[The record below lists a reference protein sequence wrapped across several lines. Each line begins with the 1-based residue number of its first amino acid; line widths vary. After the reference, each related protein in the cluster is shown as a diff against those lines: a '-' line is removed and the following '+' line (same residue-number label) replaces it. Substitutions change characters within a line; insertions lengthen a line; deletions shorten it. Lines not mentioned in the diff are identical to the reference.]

1 MESIE
6 RAEGETANP
15 GRRWV
20 NLLLGSG
27 VLGSIA
33 SFLYPAFRYIIP
45 PPVPEST
52 SRSVVAAKLNQ
63 LKLNAAKIFQFGS
76 KPAILIRSATGEFSA
91 MSAVCT
97 HLNCT
102 VQYREDLHQIWC
114 ACHNGLYDLAGRNV
128 SGPPPRPLEAFDVH
142 VQGEDVIVSRKA

>member
-1 MESIE
+1 MERVRHAE
-6 RAEGETANP
+6 RETLNSE
-15 GRRWV
+15 RRWV
-20 NLLLGSG
+20 NFLLGSG

-45 PPVPEST
+45 PAVAEST
-52 SRSVVAAKLNQ
+52 SRSVVAAKFNE
-63 LKLNAAKIFQFGS
+63 LKRNAGKIFQFGS
-76 KPAILIRSATGEFSA
+76 KPALLVRTPDGELKA
-91 MSAVCT
+91 LSAVCT

-102 VQYREDLHQIWC
+102 VQYREDLPQIWC

-128 SGPPPRPLEAFDVH
+128 SGPPPRPLETFEVH